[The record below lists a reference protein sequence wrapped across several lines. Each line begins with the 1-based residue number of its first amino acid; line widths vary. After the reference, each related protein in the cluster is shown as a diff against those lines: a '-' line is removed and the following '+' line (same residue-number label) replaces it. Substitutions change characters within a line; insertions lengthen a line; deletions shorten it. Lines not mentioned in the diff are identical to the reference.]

1 MRLQALVLP
10 ALLLALACKSDPGDE
25 TGGSSTGAAACTVD
39 AVVGDLD
46 PNYPPCDCDFKCEDE
61 QALCNFTD
69 MSSICEPQC
78 TNGPTCKN
86 DVDAC
91 DDSDCPALAGL
102 TATCDRGRCKVYCDE
117 AQPCP
122 TGYVCIENIKCQAQ
136 R

>member
-46 PNYPPCDCDFKCEDE
+46 PNYPPCDCDYKCEDDG
-61 QALCNFTD
+61 ALCRFTA

-78 TNGPTCKN
+78 TNGPSCTN
-86 DVDAC
+86 AVDPC
-91 DDSDCPALAGL
+91 IDSDCPSLAGL
-102 TATCDRGRCKVYCDE
+102 TATCDRGRCVVYCDDKR
-117 AQPCP
+117 PCP
-122 TGYVCIENIKCQAQ
+122 SGYVCLENITCQVE